1 MVTTRSQ
8 YQRQLALQRI
18 RNSVQRTRNFIKRYR
33 PTDVTKRH
41 RLPDRQPKS
50 VRVISYA
57 RRN

>member
-1 MVTTRSQ
+1 MVTTRAQ
-8 YQRQLALQRI
+8 YRRDLALQRI
-18 RNSVQRTRNFIKRYR
+18 RNSIQRRRQFIKRYR

-50 VRVISYA
+50 VRVISYS